1 MATDGLGAVRT
12 DYLFTGAIQR
22 IEKIQAA
29 SAETARPVQ
38 PVAPGAE
45 PQTERK
51 QRFVER
57 PPSPERYGD
66 GDGAPAPPIEGI
78 DTEPEEG
85 LRIPTNENLPERVNA
100 FPDSRFA
107 AQLDVQGIAQENLQ
121 SAASTPASRKAT

>member
-1 MATDGLGAVRT
+1 MATDGLGAVKT

-29 SAETARPVQ
+29 SVETARPVQ

-45 PQTERK
+45 PHTERK

-66 GDGAPAPPIEGI
+66 GDGAPAPPIEGV

-85 LRIPTNENLPERVNA
+85 LRIPTDENLPERVNA

-107 AQLDVQGIAQENLQ
+107 AQLDVQATGQGILQ
-121 SAASTPASRKAT
+121 AAAPDSASRKAT